1 MSSPQ
6 HRQKKYPYDV
16 TDYKGESEI
25 YGFYLSKLRRRHFL
39 KLELCLSKVINLIIQ
54 PCFRHQ
60 KAKTVLFTFDY
71 LYYCYCEVKNI
82 FEIYYYGTFQ
92 ISLLFYHLKVL
103 HSPMLKINTTLL
115 FLNLSNRSRV
125 FLSPRMSKILGLIFT
140 QKTSCFYRKLRGLF
154 RYRVSQKHGNSV
166 TNQIPSL
173 L

>member
-39 KLELCLSKVINLIIQ
+39 KLELIESNQ
-54 PCFRHQ
+54 PYYTTLLQ